1 MKTDF
6 QLISDFVEA
15 SNATNSNSDKL
26 EVLKTYTQYESVCK
40 ALNYTYDTYK
50 QYGVTSAN
58 CKKNS
63 DLMGHPNT
71 YGSIFTLL
79 DDLNNRVCTGHTAIA
94 NVNRF
99 VHENYIYKDLIFNII
114 DRNLKT
120 RSTASMINKVKPGLI
135 PTFDVALAKAF
146 DEKTQ
151 KKVIW
156 EDRWFVSRK
165 LDGVRCLTVIDA
177 NGEPKFFSR
186 QGKEFLTLD
195 NLKTDIKAL
204 GLKNTVLDGEVCILD
219 ENGNEDFAGIIKEIK
234 RKDHT
239 IATPF
244 YWMFDMLDMQD
255 FNSKTSEVTFGQRI
269 ADLNAL
275 FNTSKLKLYSPLLI
289 GVLEQKIGNDQVF
302 SEMMAESKAGGWEG
316 LMLRKDSTYKGKRSN
331 EILKVKQMFDE
342 EYIVVDLENDVHRVI
357 VDGAEVEELML
368 KNVIIEHKGNQ
379 VRVGSGFS
387 HEQRRHYFENPNE
400 ILGKQI
406 TVQYFEESQS
416 KSGEYSL
423 RFPVIKAVYDGVRT
437 F

>member
-71 YGSIFTLL
+71 YGSLFTLL

-99 VHENYIYKDLIFNII
+99 VHENFTYKDLIFNII

-204 GLKNTVLDGEVCILD
+204 GLKNTVLDGEVCIVD
-219 ENGNEDFAGIIKEIK
+219 ENGDEDFAGIIKEIK

-275 FNTSKLKLYSPLLI
+275 FNTSKLI

-331 EILKVKQMFDE
+331 EILKVKQMFDD

-357 VDGAEVEELML
+357 VDGSEVEEEML
-368 KNVIIEHKGNQ
+368 KNVIIEHKGNR
-379 VRVGSGFS
+379 VHVGSGFS
-387 HEQRRHYFENPNE
+387 HEQRRHYFANPNE

>member
-1 MKTDF
+1 MTDF

-204 GLKNTVLDGEVCILD
+204 GLKNTVLDGEVCILNETGD
-219 ENGNEDFAGIIKEIK
+219 EDFASIIKEIK

-289 GVLEQKIGNDQVF
+289 GVLPQKIGNDQVF

-357 VDGAEVEELML
+357 VDGAEVEEEML
-368 KNVIIEHKGNQ
+368 KNVIIEHKGNR
-379 VRVGSGFS
+379 VHVGSGFS
-387 HEQRRHYFENPNE
+387 HEQRRHYFANPNE

>member
-1 MKTDF
+1 MTDF

-71 YGSIFTLL
+71 YGSLFTLL

-99 VHENYIYKDLIFNII
+99 VHENFIYKDLIFNII

-186 QGKEFLTLD
+186 QGKEFLTLE

-204 GLKNTVLDGEVCILD
+204 GLKNTVLDGEVCIVD
-219 ENGNEDFAGIIKEIK
+219 ENGDEDFAGIIKEIK

-239 IATPF
+239 ITTPF

-275 FNTSKLKLYSPLLI
+275 FNTSKLI

-331 EILKVKQMFDE
+331 EILKVKQMHDE

-357 VDGAEVEELML
+357 VDGSEVEEEML
-368 KNVIIEHKGNQ
+368 KNVIIEHKGNR
-379 VRVGSGFS
+379 VHVGSGFS
-387 HEQRRHYFENPNE
+387 HEQRRHYFANPNE

>member
-1 MKTDF
+1 MTDF

-99 VHENYIYKDLIFNII
+99 VHENFIYKDLIFNMI

-120 RSTASMINKVKPGLI
+120 RSTTSMINKVKPGLI

-204 GLKNTVLDGEVCILD
+204 GLKNMVLDGEVCILNETGD
-219 ENGNEDFAGIIKEIK
+219 EDFAGIIKEIK

-342 EYIVVDLENDVHRVI
+342 EYIVVDLENDIHRVI
-357 VDGAEVEELML
+357 VDGSEVEELML

-387 HEQRRHYFENPNE
+387 HEQRRHYFANPNE

>member
-1 MKTDF
+1 MTDF

-63 DLMGHPNT
+63 DLMGYPNT
-71 YGSIFTLL
+71 YGSLFTLL

-120 RSTASMINKVKPGLI
+120 RSTTSMINKVKPGLI

-151 KKVIW
+151 KKVNW

-177 NGEPKFFSR
+177 SGEPKFFSR

-195 NLKTDIKAL
+195 HLKLDIKAL
-204 GLKNTVLDGEVCILD
+204 GLKNTVLDGEVCIVD
-219 ENGNEDFAGIIKEIK
+219 QNGNEDFAGIIKEIK

-239 IATPF
+239 IVKPY
-244 YWMFDMLDMQD
+244 YWMFDMLSMED

-269 ADLNAL
+269 TDLL
-275 FNTSKLKLYSPLLI
+275 DLSLGKGLTLI
-289 GVLEQKIGNDQVF
+289 GVLPQKIGNDQVF

-316 LMLRKDSTYKGKRSN
+316 LMLRKDSTYKGKRSTD
-331 EILKVKQMFDE
+331 ILKVKQMFDE

-357 VDGAEVEELML
+357 VNGAEVEELML

-387 HEQRRHYFENPNE
+387 HEQRRHYFANPNE

>member
-79 DDLNNRVCTGHTAIA
+79 DDLNNRVATGHTAIA

-99 VHENYIYKDLIFNII
+99 VYENSIYADLIWNMI

-151 KKVIW
+151 KKVDW
-156 EDRWFVSRK
+156 NDCWFVSRK
-165 LDGVRCLTVIDA
+165 LDGVRCLTVIDE

-204 GLKNTVLDGEVCILD
+204 GLKNTVLDGEVCIVD
-219 ENGNEDFAGIIKEIK
+219 GNGDEDFTGIIKEIK

-239 IATPF
+239 IESPY
-244 YWMFDMLDMQD
+244 YWMFDMLTMEE
-255 FNSKTSEVTFGQRI
+255 FSSKKSKTVFAERIANLQRI
-269 ADLNAL
+269 
-275 FNTSKLKLYSPLLI
+275 SKMPSYFI
-289 GVLEQKIGNDQVF
+289 GVLDQWIGSDKVF

-316 LMLRKDSTYKGKRSN
+316 LMLRKNETYKGKRSTD
-331 EILKVKQMFDE
+331 ILKVKQMFDE

-357 VDGAEVEELML
+357 VDGAEVEEEML
-368 KNVIIEHKGNQ
+368 KNVIIEHKGNR
-379 VRVGSGFS
+379 VHVGSGFS
-387 HEQRRHYFENPNE
+387 HEQRRHYFANPNE

-416 KSGEYSL
+416 KSGEFSL

>member
-1 MKTDF
+1 MTDF

-71 YGSIFTLL
+71 YGSLFTLL

-99 VHENYIYKDLIFNII
+99 VHENFIYKDLIFNII

-204 GLKNTVLDGEVCILD
+204 GLKNTVLDGEVCIVD
-219 ENGNEDFAGIIKEIK
+219 DNGDEDFAGIIKEIK

-269 ADLNAL
+269 ADLSRWSYL
-275 FNTSKLKLYSPLLI
+275 FNTSKFI

-331 EILKVKQMFDE
+331 EILKVKQMFDD

-357 VDGAEVEELML
+357 VDGSEVEEEML
-368 KNVIIEHKGNQ
+368 KNVIIEHKGNR
-379 VRVGSGFS
+379 VHVGSGFS
-387 HEQRRHYFENPNE
+387 HEQRRHYFANPNE

>member
-1 MKTDF
+1 MTDF
-6 QLISDFVEA
+6 QLIQDFVEA

-71 YGSIFTLL
+71 YGSLFTLL

-99 VHENYIYKDLIFNII
+99 VHENSIYKDLIFNII

-151 KKVIW
+151 KKVNW

-195 NLKTDIKAL
+195 NLKTDIKTL
-204 GLKNTVLDGEVCILD
+204 GLKNTVLDGEVCIVD
-219 ENGNEDFAGIIKEIK
+219 ENGDEDFAGIIKEIK

-275 FNTSKLKLYSPLLI
+275 FNTSKLI

-331 EILKVKQMFDE
+331 EILKVKQMFDD

-368 KNVIIEHKGNQ
+368 KNVIIEHKGNR
-379 VRVGSGFS
+379 VHVGSGFS
-387 HEQRRHYFENPNE
+387 HEQRRHYFANPNE

>member
-1 MKTDF
+1 MTDF
-6 QLISDFVEA
+6 QLIQDFVEA

-71 YGSIFTLL
+71 YGSLFTLL

-99 VHENYIYKDLIFNII
+99 VHENSIYKDLIFNII

-151 KKVIW
+151 KKVNW

-195 NLKTDIKAL
+195 HLKLDIKAL
-204 GLKNTVLDGEVCILD
+204 GLKNTVLDGEVCIVD
-219 ENGNEDFAGIIKEIK
+219 QNGNEDFAGIIKEIK

-239 IATPF
+239 IVKPY
-244 YWMFDMLDMQD
+244 YWMFDMLSMED
-255 FNSKTSEVTFGQRI
+255 FNSKTSEITFGQRI
-269 ADLNAL
+269 TDLL
-275 FNTSKLKLYSPLLI
+275 DLSLGKGLTLI
-289 GVLEQKIGNDQVF
+289 GVLPQEICNDQIF
-302 SEMMAESKAGGWEG
+302 SAMMAQSKANGWEG
-316 LMLRKDSTYKGKRSN
+316 LMLRKDAAYKGKRSD
-331 EILKVKQMFDE
+331 EILKVKQMFDD

>member
-1 MKTDF
+1 MKEF

-63 DLMGHPNT
+63 DLMGHSNT

-79 DDLNNRVCTGHTAIA
+79 DDLNNRVATGHTAIA

-99 VHENYIYKDLIFNII
+99 VQENYIYKDLIFNII

-151 KKVIW
+151 KKVDYVNDTW
-156 EDRWFVSRK
+156 YVSRK
-165 LDGVRCLTVIDA
+165 LDGVRCLAIVDGEGDA
-177 NGEPKFFSR
+177 RFFSR
-186 QGKEFLTLD
+186 QGKEFLTLE
-195 NLKTDIKAL
+195 NLKADIKLL
-204 GLKNTVLDGEVCILD
+204 GLKNTVLDGEVCIVD
-219 ENGNEDFAGIIKEIK
+219 DNGDEDFASIIKEIK

-239 IATPF
+239 IVNPF
-244 YWMFDMLDMQD
+244 YWMFDMLSIED
-255 FNSKTSEVTFGQRI
+255 FESKVSEVKFGQRI
-269 ADLNAL
+269 LDLTNAVS
-275 FNTSKLKLYSPLLI
+275 TSFQLYGVSQMI

-302 SEMMAESKAGGWEG
+302 SEMMTESKAGGWEG

-331 EILKVKQMFDE
+331 EILKVKQMHDE
-342 EYIVVDLENDVHRVI
+342 EYIVVDLENDVHR
-357 VDGAEVEELML
+357 
-368 KNVIIEHKGNQ
+368 
-379 VRVGSGFS
+379 
-387 HEQRRHYFENPNE
+387 
-400 ILGKQI
+400 
-406 TVQYFEESQS
+406 
-416 KSGEYSL
+416 
-423 RFPVIKAVYDGVRT
+423 AVSYTHLTLPTKRKV
-437 F
+437 

>member
-71 YGSIFTLL
+71 YGSLFTLL

-99 VHENYIYKDLIFNII
+99 VHENFIYKDLIFNII

-204 GLKNTVLDGEVCILD
+204 GLKNTVLDGEVCIVD
-219 ENGNEDFAGIIKEIK
+219 ENGDEDFAGIIKEIK

-275 FNTSKLKLYSPLLI
+275 FNTSKLI

-331 EILKVKQMFDE
+331 EILKVKQMHDE

-357 VDGAEVEELML
+357 VDGSEVEEEML
-368 KNVIIEHKGNQ
+368 KNVIIEHKGNR
-379 VRVGSGFS
+379 VHVGSGFS
-387 HEQRRHYFENPNE
+387 HEQRRHYFANPNE

>member
-1 MKTDF
+1 MTDF
-6 QLISDFVEA
+6 QLIQDFVEA

-71 YGSIFTLL
+71 YGSLFTLL

-151 KKVIW
+151 KKVNW

-177 NGEPKFFSR
+177 SGEPKFFSR

-195 NLKTDIKAL
+195 HLKLDIKAL
-204 GLKNTVLDGEVCILD
+204 GLKNTVLDGEVCIVD

-239 IATPF
+239 IVKPY
-244 YWMFDMLDMQD
+244 YWMFDMLSMED
-255 FNSKTSEVTFGQRI
+255 FNSKTSEITFGQRI
-269 ADLNAL
+269 TDLL
-275 FNTSKLKLYSPLLI
+275 DLSLGKGLTLI
-289 GVLEQKIGNDQVF
+289 GVLPQEICNDQIF
-302 SEMMAESKAGGWEG
+302 SAMMAQSKANGWEG
-316 LMLRKDSTYKGKRSN
+316 LMLRKDAAYKGKRSD
-331 EILKVKQMFDE
+331 EILKVKQMFDD

>member
-1 MKTDF
+1 MTDF

-71 YGSIFTLL
+71 YGSLFTLL

-99 VHENYIYKDLIFNII
+99 VHENSIYKDLIFNII

-177 NGEPKFFSR
+177 SGEPKFFSR

-204 GLKNTVLDGEVCILD
+204 GLKNTVLDGEVCIVD
-219 ENGNEDFAGIIKEIK
+219 ENGDEDFAGIIKEIK

-275 FNTSKLKLYSPLLI
+275 FNTSKLI

-331 EILKVKQMFDE
+331 EILKVKQMFDD

-368 KNVIIEHKGNQ
+368 KNVIIEHKGNR
-379 VRVGSGFS
+379 VHVGSGFS
-387 HEQRRHYFENPNE
+387 HEQRRHYFANPNE

>member
-1 MKTDF
+1 MTDF

-63 DLMGHPNT
+63 DLVSPYHQ
-71 YGSIFTLL
+71 FEDFFLLL
-79 DDLNNRVCTGHTAIA
+79 DYLNDRIITGHDAIKA
-94 NVNRF
+94 VNRY
-99 VHENYIYKDLIFNII
+99 VSDNPLYADLIWNII

-120 RSTASMINKVKPGLI
+120 RSTASMINKIKPGLI

-151 KKVIW
+151 KKVKW

-204 GLKNTVLDGEVCILD
+204 GLKNTVLDGEVCIVD

-239 IATPF
+239 IVKPY
-244 YWMFDMLDMQD
+244 YWMFDMLSMED
-255 FNSKTSEVTFGQRI
+255 FNSKTSEITFGQRI
-269 ADLNAL
+269 ADLL
-275 FNTSKLKLYSPLLI
+275 DLSLGKGLTLI
-289 GVLEQKIGNDQVF
+289 GVLPQQIGNDQIF
-302 SEMMAESKAGGWEG
+302 SEMMAESKANGWEG
-316 LMLRKDSTYKGKRSN
+316 LMLRKDAAYKGKRSD
-331 EILKVKQMFDE
+331 EILKVKQMFDD
-342 EYIVVDLENDVHRVI
+342 EYIVVDLENDIHRVI

-387 HEQRRHYFENPNE
+387 HEQRRHYFKNPNE

>member
-1 MKTDF
+1 MTDF

-99 VHENYIYKDLIFNII
+99 VHENYIYKDLIFNMI

-204 GLKNTVLDGEVCILD
+204 GLKNTVLDGEVCILNETGD
-219 ENGNEDFAGIIKEIK
+219 EDFAGIIKEIK

-289 GVLEQKIGNDQVF
+289 GVLPQKIGNDQVF

-357 VDGAEVEELML
+357 VDGAEVEEEML
-368 KNVIIEHKGNQ
+368 KNVIIEHKGNR
-379 VRVGSGFS
+379 VHVGSGFS
-387 HEQRRHYFENPNE
+387 HEQRRHYFANPNE

>member
-1 MKTDF
+1 MKEF

-71 YGSIFTLL
+71 YGSLFTLL

-99 VHENYIYKDLIFNII
+99 VHENFIYKDLIFNII

-204 GLKNTVLDGEVCILD
+204 GLKNTVLDGEVCILNETGD
-219 ENGNEDFAGIIKEIK
+219 EDFASIIKEIK

-331 EILKVKQMFDE
+331 EILKVKQMFDD
-342 EYIVVDLENDVHRVI
+342 EYTVVDLENDVHRVI
-357 VDGAEVEELML
+357 VDGSEVEELML
-368 KNVIIEHKGNQ
+368 KNVIIEHKGNR
-379 VRVGSGFS
+379 VHVGSGFS
-387 HEQRRHYFENPNE
+387 HEQRRHYFANPNE

>member
-1 MKTDF
+1 MTDF

-99 VHENYIYKDLIFNII
+99 VHENFIYKDLIFNMI

-204 GLKNTVLDGEVCILD
+204 GLKNIVLDGEVCILNETGD
-219 ENGNEDFAGIIKEIK
+219 EDFAGIIKEIK

-331 EILKVKQMFDE
+331 EILKVKQMFDD
-342 EYIVVDLENDVHRVI
+342 EYTVVDLENDVHRVI
-357 VDGAEVEELML
+357 VDGSEVEELML
-368 KNVIIEHKGNQ
+368 KNVIIEHKGNR
-379 VRVGSGFS
+379 VHVGSGFS
-387 HEQRRHYFENPNE
+387 HEQRRHYFANPNE